1 MFCDLKFGD
10 DTWHIVHL
18 KLQPV
23 VGSTSIV
30 IGKYGGLF
38 NRKLLK
44 IKNLSKLK
52 YFGKKNF
59 IVKKYK
65 MFFMML
71 LKNYYNVQYQN
82 II

>member
-1 MFCDLKFGD
+1 MLIFCDLKLGE

-23 VGSTSIV
+23 VGSTSRV

-38 NRKLLK
+38 NRKFLK

-52 YFGKKNF
+52 YFEKKNF
-59 IVKKYK
+59 KVKKYK
-65 MFFMML
+65 RFF
-71 LKNYYNVQYQN
+71 
-82 II
+82 IIFIQFII